1 MNKQWVIPDI
11 HGCARTLAA
20 MVEQKIMPDATD
32 TLIFIGDYIDRGPDS
47 KGVIDYLMRLEQS
60 GIPTICL
67 LGNHEEAI
75 LHAYQKEVKLHK
87 TFSLF
92 PKKNKPLKFW
102 LGIGGESTLES
113 FGVKKVRHIPEHYFE
128 WIRNLQLY
136 YLSEKYV
143 VVHAGLNFEAEDPF
157 LDTEAMTKVRDF
169 KVDFDKSGYRKII
182 HGHVQLSLDFI
193 KSTID
198 DKATTFIGLDNGCV
212 HRKRIGMGNLL
223 ALELNSLELRIQ
235 PNIDV
240 F

>member
-11 HGCARTLAA
+11 HGCARTLTAL
-20 MVEQKIMPDATD
+20 VEQKIVPDASD

-47 KGVIDYLMRLEQS
+47 KGVIDYLIKLGQS
-60 GIPTICL
+60 EIATVCL

-75 LHAYQKEVKLHK
+75 LHAYHKEVKLNK
-87 TFSLF
+87 KFSLF

-102 LGIGGESTLES
+102 LGIGGETTLES
-113 FGVKKVRHIPEHYFE
+113 FGVKKVSHIPEHYFE

-136 YLSEKYV
+136 YLSENYV

-157 LDTEAMTKVRDF
+157 LDIEAMTKVRDF
-169 KVDFDKSGYRKII
+169 KVDFDKTGNRKII

-193 KSTID
+193 KSTIAD
-198 DKATTFIGLDNGCV
+198 SNTPFIGLDNGCV

-223 ALELNSLELRIQ
+223 ALELSTLEIRIQ

-240 F
+240 I